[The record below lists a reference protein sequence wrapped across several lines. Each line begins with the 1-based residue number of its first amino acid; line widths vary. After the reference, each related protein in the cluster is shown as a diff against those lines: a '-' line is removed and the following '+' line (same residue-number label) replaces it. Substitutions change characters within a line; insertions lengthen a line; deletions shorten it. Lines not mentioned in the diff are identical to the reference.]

1 MLEHADAP
9 THEQGTDRPGRVH
22 QSFGYARSA
31 VEQTDWH
38 DEAERGFLESL
49 ARQLDAA
56 IAAGETSELII
67 IAAPRALGM
76 LRAAYSPAIRQ
87 ALRGEIDKDYVKVP
101 IREIEKHLAG

>member
-1 MLEHADAP
+1 MCRSSAIAP
-9 THEQGTDRPGRVH
+9 RW
-22 QSFGYARSA
+22 SA
-31 VEQTDWH
+31 C
-38 DEAERGFLESL
+38 S
-49 ARQLDAA
+49 
-56 IAAGETSELII
+56 IAAGETSDLII